1 MSEDLREAEYRA
13 RRTTARFNRDED
25 LGDARAARSV
35 VHSKQL

>member
-13 RRTTARFNRDED
+13 RRTTARLNRDED